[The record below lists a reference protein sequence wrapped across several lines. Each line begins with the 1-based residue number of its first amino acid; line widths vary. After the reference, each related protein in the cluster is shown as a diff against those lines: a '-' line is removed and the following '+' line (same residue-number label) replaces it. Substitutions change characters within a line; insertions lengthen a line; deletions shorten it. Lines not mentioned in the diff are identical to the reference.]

1 MAHVRFTVSII
12 HSTRRWPRPPA
23 RTAKS
28 ERRFVMHWMTPD
40 GSPRRKFPDL
50 TAGFV
55 LRVAISMTTRAEYWK
70 KLKAQQ
76 TALFSIRLF
85 TATTHPESRLVI
97 LFSMRLE
104 NC

>member
-1 MAHVRFTVSII
+1 MAHVRFIVSII
-12 HSTRRWPRPPA
+12 HSIRRWQRPPA
-23 RTAKS
+23 KTAKS

-40 GSPRRKFPDL
+40 VFPARKSLDL
-50 TAGFV
+50 TAGFG

-85 TATTHPESRLVI
+85 TATTHLQNRLPI
-97 LFSMRLE
+97 SFSTPPS
-104 NC
+104 